1 MTGATIVWSNLPAR
15 LLMSDQALIQVWD
28 SLNEERGG
36 VPFLD
41 ANVIA
46 AALDIFG
53 IGSERLLVG
62 RQDGKIVCM
71 LVLLPQ
77 GRFRWVTFQPSQIP
91 LGASVVGKNLSLIE
105 ISKSLCRGPL
115 GLCLA
120 ISLTQQDPNLTQREP
135 DGSDSE
141 FIDYIDTGWI
151 DITGSFDDYWAA
163 RGKNLRQNMKKQRNK
178 LLAEEVEIRM
188 LELSKVDE
196 MAGVIERYG
205 NLESSGWKSERG
217 TAIHRDNDQGRFY
230 LKILE
235 QAASINEALVFEYRF
250 DGKTVA
256 MNLCL
261 FRSGVLIVLKTVYDE
276 SISSAFSPAF
286 LLRQE
291 ELIKFFGE
299 GKVHR
304 LEYYGRIMEWHTK
317 WTDKKRTLFHLTV
330 YRNSWI
336 KRLAKWR
343 RKNASFA

>member
-15 LLMSDQALIQVWD
+15 LLMGDPLLFEVWD
-28 SLNEERGG
+28 NLNAERGG

-41 ANVIA
+41 AHVIV
-46 AALDIFG
+46 AALDLFG
-53 IGSERLLVG
+53 SGSERLLVG
-62 RQDGKIVCM
+62 RQEGRIVCM
-71 LVLLPQ
+71 LVVLPQ

-120 ISLTQQDPNLTQREP
+120 ISITQQDPNLNQRES

-141 FIDYIDTGWI
+141 FVDYLDTGWI

-163 RGKNLRQNMKKQRNK
+163 RGKNLRQNLKKQRNK

-188 LELSKVDE
+188 HELSKVDE

-205 NLESSGWKSERG
+205 NLESVGWKSERG

-230 LKILE
+230 LRILE
-235 QAASINEALVFEYRF
+235 QAASKNEAQVFEYRF
-250 DGKTVA
+250 GSQTVA

-261 FRSGVLIVLKTVYDE
+261 VRSGVLIVLKTAYDE

-299 GKVHR
+299 GRVHR
-304 LEYYGRIMEWHTK
+304 LEYYGRMMEWHTK
-317 WTDKKRTLFHLTV
+317 WTEKKRTLFHLTV
-330 YRNSWI
+330 YRNVWI
-336 KRLAKWR
+336 KRLAQWR
-343 RKNASFA
+343 RKKAFFS